1 MKNKV
6 ESYLVRIYR
15 RGSLTTGI
23 AGTVEII
30 GREKTEAFRS
40 DAELLEIM
48 KIRPLSDRLPD
59 KFKQPGKAM
68 KPRRINPEQNNR
80 RKK

>member
-1 MKNKV
+1 MKHKL

-15 RGSLTTGI
+15 RESLTTGI

-30 GREKTEAFRS
+30 GKEKTMAFRS
-40 DAELLEIM
+40 SAEMLEIM
-48 KIRPLSDRLPD
+48 KIRPLSDEVSDNIKR
-59 KFKQPGKAM
+59 PGKTV
-68 KPRRINPEQNNR
+68 KSRRINQKQTNR

>member
-15 RGSLTTGI
+15 RGTLKTGV

-30 GREKTEAFRS
+30 TKEKTKAFRS
-40 DAELLEIM
+40 AVELLEIM
-48 KIRPLSDRLPD
+48 RICPLSDRLPD
-59 KFKQPGKAM
+59 KLKRPGKTM
-68 KPRRINPEQNNR
+68 KPGRINPEQNKR
-80 RKK
+80 RKT